1 MTCSKALGA
10 LGLISVRGLDHPL
23 TGREFLSNKVG
34 SNRLGTQLPSYSVKT
49 TNLIHELEDRRDSFL
64 RLQEEG
70 EQAAAAFVS
79 YEDLQNLEQVQK
91 WTSGKVTV

>member
-1 MTCSKALGA
+1 M
-10 LGLISVRGLDHPL
+10 
-23 TGREFLSNKVG
+23 
-34 SNRLGTQLPSYSVKT
+34 KT

-91 WTSGKVTV
+91 WTSGKVMVKGPEGSDEYF